1 MPGPK
6 RISARYIVPVRPVR
20 TILEHHSVI
29 IDGDTIAAVL
39 ATDQAARRF
48 PEAQLIDLPH
58 HVLLPGLIN
67 MHTHSPMTLLRGFAD
82 DLPLQ
87 VWLNDHIWPAER
99 QFVSPEFVADGTRLA
114 IAEMFRAGT
123 TCFNDNYFFPDVM
136 ADVVEQAGMRASI
149 GLPVIELSTAWA
161 GHVDE
166 YLEKAVSLLQTSR
179 NSPLVSFT
187 LAPHAP
193 YSVTDNTLVEL
204 AELSLEFLVPVHM
217 HTLETAWDIE
227 HSLEVH
233 GIHPLQRLK
242 KFQLLNDRLLAVH
255 MTQLTLDDIRLLAES
270 SVHVIHC
277 PQSNLKLA
285 GGVCPVNELLR
296 AGINVAA
303 GTDGAASN
311 NDLDLLSEIQ
321 TAALMAKI
329 QSGNAANLDSFTA
342 LEMVTINAAEAL
354 SMESRMGS
362 IEQGKWA
369 DLAALDLNVPET
381 VPIYNLVS
389 QLVYAASSRQ
399 FTDVWVAGKRVLSGG
414 QLKTLDLPAIM
425 ESTASW
431 QSKLAEFSR

>member
-1 MPGPK
+1 VPGPK
-6 RISARYIVPVRPVR
+6 RISARYIVPVRPSR

-29 IDGDTIAAVL
+29 IDGDAIAAVL
-39 ATDQAARRF
+39 PTDQAARRF
-48 PEAQLIDLPH
+48 PEAQHIDLPH

-87 VWLNDHIWPAER
+87 VWLNDHIWPAEQR
-99 QFVSPEFVADGTRLA
+99 FVSPEFVADGTRLA

-149 GLPVIELSTAWA
+149 GLPIIELSTAWA

-179 NSPLVSFT
+179 NSLLVSFT

-193 YSVTDNTLVEL
+193 YSVSDKTLVEL
-204 AELSLEFLVPVHM
+204 AELSLEFQVPVHM

-233 GIHPLQRLK
+233 GIHPLKRLK

-255 MTQLTLDDIRLLAES
+255 MTQLTLGDIRLLAES

-285 GGVCPVNELLR
+285 SGICPVNELLQ

-329 QSGNAANLDSFTA
+329 QSGNAANLDAFTA
-342 LEMVTINAAEAL
+342 LEMLTINAAEAL
-354 SMESRMGS
+354 WMDNRMGS

>member
-1 MPGPK
+1 MPGLI
-6 RISARYIVPVRPVR
+6 RISARYIVPVRPSR

-29 IDGDTIAAVL
+29 IDGDAIAAVL
-39 ATDQAARRF
+39 PTDQAARRF
-48 PEAQLIDLPH
+48 PEAQHIDLPH

-87 VWLNDHIWPAER
+87 VWLNDHIWPAEQR
-99 QFVSPEFVADGTRLA
+99 FVSPEFVADGTRLA

-149 GLPVIELSTAWA
+149 GLPIIELSTAWA

-179 NSPLVSFT
+179 NSLLVSFT

-193 YSVTDNTLVEL
+193 YSVSDKTLVEL
-204 AELSLEFLVPVHM
+204 AELSLEFQVPVHM

-233 GIHPLQRLK
+233 GIHPLKRLK

-255 MTQLTLDDIRLLAES
+255 MTQLTLGDIRLLAES

-285 GGVCPVNELLR
+285 SGICPVNELLQ

-329 QSGNAANLDSFTA
+329 QSGNAANLDAFTA
-342 LEMVTINAAEAL
+342 LEMLTINAAEAL
-354 SMESRMGS
+354 WMDNRMGS

>member
-1 MPGPK
+1 MPGLI
-6 RISARYIVPVRPVR
+6 RISARYIVPVRPSR

-29 IDGDTIAAVL
+29 IDGDAIAAVL
-39 ATDQAARRF
+39 PTDQAARRF
-48 PEAQLIDLPH
+48 PEAQHIDLPH

-87 VWLNDHIWPAER
+87 VWLNDHIWPAEQR
-99 QFVSPEFVADGTRLA
+99 FVSPEFVADGTRLA

-149 GLPVIELSTAWA
+149 GLPIIELSTAWA

-179 NSPLVSFT
+179 NSLLVSFT

-193 YSVTDNTLVEL
+193 YSVSDKTLVEL
-204 AELSLEFLVPVHM
+204 AELSLEFQVPVHM

-233 GIHPLQRLK
+233 GIHPLKRLK

-255 MTQLTLDDIRLLAES
+255 MTQLTLGDIRLLAES

-285 GGVCPVNELLR
+285 SGICPVNELLQ

-329 QSGNAANLDSFTA
+329 QSGNAANLDAFTA
-342 LEMVTINAAEAL
+342 LEMLTINAAEAL
-354 SMESRMGS
+354 WMDNWMGS

-431 QSKLAEFSR
+431 QSKLAEFSK